1 MALYGA
7 GGLLSELCTG
17 DFLLLAGG
25 PLDDPV
31 LTVLAA
37 APRADVLTDTTTD
50 FTTTHNANGSEWYFS
65 DNLSWGFALGGD
77 AVSKAFCDF
86 ENVNPEYRLCWH
98 SLGQELYGGWR
109 AGINTDLNDAADWT
123 RYVYQSDGVEVP
135 ELAATGVAPSAVPY
149 LAGGVLILGVAALVA
164 TTAIRRRTA

>member
-25 PLDDPV
+25 PLGDPV

-50 FTTTHNANGSEWYFS
+50 QTTTHNANGSEWYFN
-65 DNLSWGFALGGD
+65 DDYSWGFALGGD
-77 AVSKAFCDF
+77 AVDKSRCDILM
-86 ENVNPEYRLCWH
+86 VNPEYRLCFH
-98 SLGQELYGGWR
+98 ASAQELYGGHR
-109 AGINTDLNDAADWT
+109 AGTNTGLNGSSDWT

-135 ELAATGVAPSAVPY
+135 ELAATGVALSAVPY
-149 LAGGVLILGVAALVA
+149 LAGGVLILGVAALVVTSA
-164 TTAIRRRTA
+164 VRRRTA